1 MNVQRISQRVLAWF
15 GRIRVAREEIQS
27 IAEEASHLDDG
38 ESIPQKDAVILTEVL
53 ESVMK
58 DADEAIQKIRE
69 VTDGRDA
76 SSGS

>member
-1 MNVQRISQRVLAWF
+1 MNVQRVSQRILAWF
-15 GRIRVAREEIQS
+15 GRIRVAREEIQT

-38 ESIPQKDAVILTEVL
+38 ESIPQKDAAILAEVL
-53 ESVMK
+53 ESVKK

-69 VTDGRDA
+69 VTDGSDA

>member
-69 VTDGRDA
+69 VTDGSVA
-76 SSGS
+76 SSGN